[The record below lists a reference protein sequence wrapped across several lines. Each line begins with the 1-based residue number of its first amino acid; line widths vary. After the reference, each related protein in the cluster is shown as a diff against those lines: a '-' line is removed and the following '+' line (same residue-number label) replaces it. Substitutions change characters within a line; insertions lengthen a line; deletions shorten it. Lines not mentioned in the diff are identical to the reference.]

1 MIIGAALLG
10 TSCGYAQTPL
20 PAFEVAS
27 IRPSHSGSGNSST
40 NVSKGRLIIV
50 NQSLKQL
57 IERAYDVRNFSFSG
71 PGWLENEHF
80 DVEAKPPVGVSPTQ
94 ILLVL
99 QTLLMD
105 RFKIAIH
112 HRKRTLAGYALIVGK
127 GGNKLE
133 AGDDALPSS
142 TSTGLGRMEARNT
155 SMGKFADML
164 ARQLDQPVQDMTGL
178 QGNYNLKLEWMPTDT
193 PSSTGTDTSS
203 QPTFFTALK
212 EQLGLQLRPPRVTN
226 EILVVDH
233 AERVPTAN

>member
-1 MIIGAALLG
+1 MRRATGIRMITGAALLG
-10 TSCGYAQTPL
+10 TSFGYAETAL
-20 PAFEVAS
+20 PVFEVAS
-27 IRPSHSGSGNSST
+27 IRPNHSGSGNSST
-40 NVSKGRLIIV
+40 NVSKGRLIIE

-94 ILLVL
+94 MLLML
-99 QTLLMD
+99 QTLLID
-105 RFKIAIH
+105 RFKIAVH
-112 HRKRTLAGYALIVGK
+112 HQKRSLAGYAVTVGK

-133 AGDDALPSS
+133 AGDNTESSS

-178 QGNYNLKLEWMPTDT
+178 QGNYNLKLEWMPTDS
-193 PSSTGTDTSS
+193 PSSTGTDT
-203 QPTFFTALK
+203 
-212 EQLGLQLRPPRVTN
+212 
-226 EILVVDH
+226 
-233 AERVPTAN
+233 